1 MLALFSAK
9 NRSLK
14 MLSLHICKHWNTK
27 AATKYRNF
35 ISKSKQKRIKPDY
48 VSDNVWEHWLQ
59 LWVDPKCVEKSEIN
73 GKNRCGGK
81 EVAAGTHTGGS
92 ICIGEHRKRLVV
104 EKDRDPTPGEVH
116 LHVHMMENL
125 LLMSVPELSMK
136 DIKKYYGKNH
146 SLRLIL
152 INVKHITK
160 LLGEQGREEY
170 MVLDL
175 KHKVIMGRI
184 LASILDL
191 MLQHQH
197 HLQRLNQHRQKIWR
211 S

>member
-1 MLALFSAK
+1 MQRIAVEGKKLLLGLTQVALSA
-9 NRSLK
+9 L
-14 MLSLHICKHWNTK
+14 
-27 AATKYRNF
+27 
-35 ISKSKQKRIKPDY
+35 
-48 VSDNVWEHWLQ
+48 
-59 LWVDPKCVEKSEIN
+59 
-73 GKNRCGGK
+73 
-81 EVAAGTHTGGS
+81 GS
-92 ICIGEHRKRLVV
+92 IARDLLLKRV
-104 EKDRDPTPGEVH
+104 EIQHQVRYICTSIH
-116 LHVHMMENL
+116 MIMMENL

-191 MLQHQH
+191 MLRHQH
-197 HLQRLNQHRQKIWR
+197 HLQRLNKHRQKIWR
-211 S
+211 VSDAIDSYTD